1 MSLIAINAVV
11 GSAMLAISLVGA
23 SSQTK
28 PAVDAGTPVTAVGC
42 LKKWDPAIFGRGGI
56 QNPAKLE
63 YVLSDLGPGTAAAP
77 AQPNVLRY
85 LVKAKDS
92 TVTLSAHVN
101 HRVELTGLVTG
112 LSETQPTATPQVVPT
127 LTVSALKMVAT
138 ECI

>member
-1 MSLIAINAVV
+1 MSRIAINALV
-11 GSAMLAISLVGA
+11 GSAMVAVSLVGA
-23 SSQTK
+23 SAQTK
-28 PAVDAGTPVTAVGC
+28 PTADAGTPVTAVGC

-56 QNPAKLE
+56 QNPAKLD

-101 HRVELTGLVTG
+101 HRVELTGTVTG

-127 LTVSALKMVAT
+127 LTVASLKMVAT